1 MKRALAL
8 ALCAAFLIVSGGIA
22 AREGTRE
29 KAPNENGSK
38 PLASASIYLLN
49 SAWTDQDGKSMPL
62 VRFRGKPLVL
72 AMIYTNCKDICP
84 MIVADMQAIQNAL
97 PAAAREQVGFALFSF
112 DPEQDRPSVLKQYAS
127 AHGLNAKHWTLLTSS
142 AESVRMLAAV
152 LGIRYKKEPSG
163 EFAHSSLITVLDSGG
178 EIWQQ
183 QAGVRKDPG
192 QIADVLTD
200 LLSHA
205 Q

>member
-1 MKRALAL
+1 MAL
-8 ALCAAFLIVSGGIA
+8 G
-22 AREGTRE
+22 
-29 KAPNENGSK
+29 
-38 PLASASIYLLN
+38 
-49 SAWTDQDGKSMPL
+49 
-62 VRFRGKPLVL
+62 RFRGKPLVL

-97 PAAAREQVGFALFSF
+97 PAPARGQVGFALFSF
-112 DPEQDRPSVLKQYAS
+112 DPEQDRPAVLKQYAS
-127 AHGLNAKHWTLLTSS
+127 AHGLDAKHWTLLTSS

-163 EFAHSSLITVLDSGG
+163 EFAHSSVITVLDSGG
-178 EIWQQ
+178 EIRQQ

-192 QIADVLTD
+192 QIAAVLTD